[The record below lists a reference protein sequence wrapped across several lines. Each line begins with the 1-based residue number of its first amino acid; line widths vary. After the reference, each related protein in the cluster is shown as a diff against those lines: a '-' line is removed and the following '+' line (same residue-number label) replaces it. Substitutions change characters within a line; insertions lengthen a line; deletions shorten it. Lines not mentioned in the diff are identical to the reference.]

1 LLYDIKEISS
11 QKHRQFTGSDNHR
24 ILENLMVIRACMQS
38 EGYPKEL
45 WIRTPVIPG
54 ATASAE
60 NIRGIGQFLADNLDG
75 SVSRWELCAFNNLCR
90 DKYLRLGLDWEFK
103 ESELLS
109 QLFMEKM
116 AAVARNSGV
125 NPDIV
130 HWSGSTRLKEVNSS
144 MDAA

>member
-1 LLYDIKEISS
+1 
-11 QKHRQFTGSDNHR
+11 
-24 ILENLMVIRACMQS
+24 MQS
-38 EGYPKEL
+38 DSKPGEL

-60 NIRGIGQFLADNLDG
+60 NIRGIGQFMADNLDG
-75 SVSRWELCAFNNLCR
+75 CVSRWELCAFNNLCR
-90 DKYLRLGLDWEFK
+90 DKYLRLDLDWEFK

-116 AAVARNSGV
+116 AAVARNSGN

-130 HWSGSTRLKEVNSS
+130 FWSGSTKLEDQSSRVN
-144 MDAA
+144 AA